1 MSLLKW
7 KKLAKQKTELGNKIN
22 FVHDTILK
30 KQLGEK
36 TSQESFQKAFK
47 PITTKLDEVAFRN
60 LNIPRLTKKR
70 GKKLGVPDYGIA
82 LEDEDIPDYGLDDF
96 FDEGLVPENK
106 KQIVPKPPTYEE
118 SLKDILEGKKQ
129 IYVDP
134 QYFPEGPQDM
144 PPKYEE
150 DEEIDYA
157 LNVEDE
163 AIALKEAEEAAE
175 AEEAEEVSANR
186 ILDHLKLSNYD
197 DIEKQL
203 NQPEMTPLMSRNFL
217 NRKVKDAKIE
227 RNRLNGL
234 KAQVTHKYNKGEM
247 SKAER
252 ALQNK
257 GIDDVRVVLN
267 QYIKYQEI
275 QAKMFDDQM
284 KKGSG
289 LKKKKRGGNIVFFN
303 DVKQLLKK
311 LELIVGEILAGNTS
325 IEMRNTGVA
334 ILDMLLK
341 TSKINKAQHEKLYK
355 TYFKI

>member
-1 MSLLKW
+1 MSLLEW

-30 KQLGEK
+30 NQLGEK
-36 TSQESFQKAFK
+36 TSQESLQKVFK
-47 PITTKLDEVAFRN
+47 PITTKLDDVAFRN

-96 FDEGLVPENK
+96 FDEGLVPLNK

-134 QYFPEGPQDM
+134 QYFPEEPQDL
-144 PPKYEE
+144 PPEYEE

-157 LNVEDE
+157 LDEED
-163 AIALKEAEEAAE
+163 
-175 AEEAEEVSANR
+175 SANM
-186 ILDHLKLSNYD
+186 ILDDLGLSNYD

-203 NQPEMTPLMSRNFL
+203 ERPEMPKKQIKPFLKKKVEAANHKRNQL
-217 NRKVKDAKIE
+217 KGRKS
-227 RNRLNGL
+227 
-234 KAQVTHKYNKGEM
+234 QVSQEYNKGKIGE
-247 SKAER
+247 AEKT
-252 ALQNK
+252 LK
-257 GIDDVRVVLN
+257 YKKIDNERVVLN
-267 QYIKYQEI
+267 QYIKHYEN
-275 QAKMFDDQM
+275 KVKTME
-284 KKGSG
+284 GSG
-289 LKKKKRGGNIVFFN
+289 LKKRGGNIVFFN
-303 DVKQLLKK
+303 DAKQLLKK

>member
-1 MSLLKW
+1 MSLLEW

-30 KQLGEK
+30 NQLGEK
-36 TSQESFQKAFK
+36 TSQESLQKVFK
-47 PITTKLDEVAFRN
+47 PITTKLDEVALRN
-60 LNIPRLTKKR
+60 LNIPRLKKR

-118 SLKDILEGKKQ
+118 SLKDVLEGEKQ

-134 QYFPEGPQDM
+134 QYFPEKPQDL
-144 PPKYEE
+144 PPEYEE

-157 LNVEDE
+157 LDEED
-163 AIALKEAEEAAE
+163 
-175 AEEAEEVSANR
+175 SANM
-186 ILDHLKLSNYD
+186 ILDELELSNYD
-197 DIEKQL
+197 DIEKQI
-203 NQPEMTPLMSRNFL
+203 NQPEMTQ
-217 NRKVKDAKIE
+217 RKIKKYVNKKLKDAE
-227 RNRLNGL
+227 FRRNQL
-234 KAQVTHKYNKGEM
+234 KGKKGNISKEYNKGKIGE
-247 SKAER
+247 AEKTMKHKR
-252 ALQNK
+252 
-257 GIDDVRVVLN
+257 IDNARVVLN
-267 QYIKYQEI
+267 QYIKHYEN
-275 QAKMFDDQM
+275 KVKTME
-284 KKGSG
+284 GSG
-289 LKKKKRGGNIVFFN
+289 LKKRGGNIVFFN

-311 LELIVGEILAGNTS
+311 LELIVGEISAGNTS

>member
-36 TSQESFQKAFK
+36 TSQESLQKVFK
-47 PITTKLDEVAFRN
+47 PITTKLDDVAFRN
-60 LNIPRLTKKR
+60 LNIPRLKKR
-70 GKKLGVPDYGIA
+70 GRNRGVPDYAVGV
-82 LEDEDIPDYGLDDF
+82 EDEDGGIPDYGLDDF

-134 QYFPEGPQDM
+134 QYFPEEPQDL
-144 PPKYEE
+144 PPEYEE

-157 LNVEDE
+157 LDEED
-163 AIALKEAEEAAE
+163 
-175 AEEAEEVSANR
+175 SANM
-186 ILDHLKLSNYD
+186 ILDDLGLSNYD

-203 NQPEMTPLMSRNFL
+203 KQPEMTPRKIKRYIDKKLTDANIKRNQ
-217 NRKVKDAKIE
+217 
-227 RNRLNGL
+227 L
-234 KAQVTHKYNKGEM
+234 KGYKSQVSQAYNKGKIGEAQKTM
-247 SKAER
+247 DYKRIDNAR
-252 ALQNK
+252 A
-257 GIDDVRVVLN
+257 VLN
-267 QYIKYQEI
+267 QYIKHYEN
-275 QAKMFDDQM
+275 KVKTME
-284 KKGSG
+284 GSG
-289 LKKKKRGGNIVFFN
+289 LKKRGGNIVFFN
-303 DVKQLLKK
+303 DAKQLLKK
-311 LELIVGEILAGNTS
+311 LELIVGEISAGNTS

>member
-36 TSQESFQKAFK
+36 TSQESLQKVFK
-47 PITTKLDEVAFRN
+47 PITTKLDDVAFRN
-60 LNIPRLTKKR
+60 LNIPRLKKR
-70 GKKLGVPDYGIA
+70 GRNRGVPDYAVGV
-82 LEDEDIPDYGLDDF
+82 EDEDGGIPDYGLDDF

-118 SLKDILEGKKQ
+118 SLKDILEGE
-129 IYVDP
+129 DLP
-134 QYFPEGPQDM
+134 PE
-144 PPKYEE
+144 YEE

-157 LNVEDE
+157 LDEEDS
-163 AIALKEAEEAAE
+163 
-175 AEEAEEVSANR
+175 VNM
-186 ILDHLKLSNYD
+186 ILDDLGLSNYD

-203 NQPEMTPLMSRNFL
+203 NQPEMTQQKIKLYVNKKL
-217 NRKVKDAKIE
+217 KDAEFK
-227 RNRLNGL
+227 RHQL
-234 KAQVTHKYNKGEM
+234 KGYKSQVSKAYNKGKIGEAQKTM
-247 SKAER
+247 DYKRIDNAR
-252 ALQNK
+252 A
-257 GIDDVRVVLN
+257 VLN
-267 QYIKYQEI
+267 QYIKHYENKV
-275 QAKMFDDQM
+275 KMM
-284 KKGSG
+284 KGSG
-289 LKKKKRGGNIVFFN
+289 LKKRGGNIVFFN

-355 TYFKI
+355 TYFKV

>member
-36 TSQESFQKAFK
+36 TSQESLQKVFK
-47 PITTKLDEVAFRN
+47 PITTKLDDVAFRN
-60 LNIPRLTKKR
+60 LNIPRLKKR
-70 GKKLGVPDYGIA
+70 GRNRGVPDYAVGV
-82 LEDEDIPDYGLDDF
+82 EDEDGGIPDYGLDDF

-134 QYFPEGPQDM
+134 QYFPEEPQDL
-144 PPKYEE
+144 PPEYEE

-157 LNVEDE
+157 LDEED
-163 AIALKEAEEAAE
+163 
-175 AEEAEEVSANR
+175 SANM
-186 ILDHLKLSNYD
+186 ILDELDLSNYD

-203 NQPEMTPLMSRNFL
+203 KQPEMTPRKIKRYIDKKLTDANIKRNQ
-217 NRKVKDAKIE
+217 
-227 RNRLNGL
+227 L
-234 KAQVTHKYNKGEM
+234 KGYKSQVSQAYNKGNISEAQKTM
-247 SKAER
+247 DYKRIDNAR
-252 ALQNK
+252 A
-257 GIDDVRVVLN
+257 VLN
-267 QYIKYQEI
+267 QYIKHYENKVETI
-275 QAKMFDDQM
+275 Q
-284 KKGSG
+284 GSG
-289 LKKKKRGGNIVFFN
+289 IKKRGGNIVFFN

-355 TYFKI
+355 TYFKV

>member
-36 TSQESFQKAFK
+36 TSQESLQKVFK
-47 PITTKLDEVAFRN
+47 PITTKLDDVAFRN
-60 LNIPRLTKKR
+60 LNIPRLKKR
-70 GKKLGVPDYGIA
+70 GRNRGVPDYAVGV
-82 LEDEDIPDYGLDDF
+82 EDEDGGIPDYGLDDF

-134 QYFPEGPQDM
+134 QYFPEEPQDM
-144 PPKYEE
+144 PPEYEE

-157 LNVEDE
+157 LDEED
-163 AIALKEAEEAAE
+163 
-175 AEEAEEVSANR
+175 SANM
-186 ILDHLKLSNYD
+186 ILDELDLSNYD

-203 NQPEMTPLMSRNFL
+203 NQPEMTQQKIKKYIDKKLTDANIKRNQ
-217 NRKVKDAKIE
+217 
-227 RNRLNGL
+227 L
-234 KAQVTHKYNKGEM
+234 KGYKSQVSQAYNKGKISEARKTM
-247 SKAER
+247 DYKRIDNAR
-252 ALQNK
+252 A
-257 GIDDVRVVLN
+257 VLN
-267 QYIKYQEI
+267 QYIKHYEN
-275 QAKMFDDQM
+275 KVKTME
-284 KKGSG
+284 GSG
-289 LKKKKRGGNIVFFN
+289 LKKRGGNIVFFN
-303 DVKQLLKK
+303 DAKQLLKK

-355 TYFKI
+355 TYFKV

>member
-1 MSLLKW
+1 MSLLEW

-30 KQLGEK
+30 NQLGEK
-36 TSQESFQKAFK
+36 TSQESLQKVFK
-47 PITTKLDEVAFRN
+47 PITTKLDDVAFRN
-60 LNIPRLTKKR
+60 LNIPRLKKR
-70 GKKLGVPDYGIA
+70 GRNRGVPDYAVGV
-82 LEDEDIPDYGLDDF
+82 EDEDGGIPDYGLDDF

-134 QYFPEGPQDM
+134 QYFPEEPQDM
-144 PPKYEE
+144 PPEYEE
-150 DEEIDYA
+150 DEED
-157 LNVEDE
+157 
-163 AIALKEAEEAAE
+163 
-175 AEEAEEVSANR
+175 SANM
-186 ILDHLKLSNYD
+186 ILDELDLSNYD

-203 NQPEMTPLMSRNFL
+203 NQPEMTPRKIKRYIDKKLTDANIKRNQ
-217 NRKVKDAKIE
+217 
-227 RNRLNGL
+227 L
-234 KAQVTHKYNKGEM
+234 KGYKSQVSQAYNKGKISEAQKTM
-247 SKAER
+247 DYKRIDNAR
-252 ALQNK
+252 A
-257 GIDDVRVVLN
+257 VLN
-267 QYIKYQEI
+267 QYIKHYENKVETI
-275 QAKMFDDQM
+275 Q
-284 KKGSG
+284 GSG
-289 LKKKKRGGNIVFFN
+289 IKKRGGNIVFFN

-311 LELIVGEILAGNTS
+311 LELIVGEISAGNTS

>member
-30 KQLGEK
+30 NQLGEK
-36 TSQESFQKAFK
+36 TSQESFQKVFK
-47 PITTKLDEVAFRN
+47 PITTKLDDVAFRN

-118 SLKDILEGKKQ
+118 SLKDILECKKQ

-134 QYFPEGPQDM
+134 QYFPEEPQDM
-144 PPKYEE
+144 PPEYEE

-157 LNVEDE
+157 LDEED
-163 AIALKEAEEAAE
+163 
-175 AEEAEEVSANR
+175 SADAT
-186 ILDHLKLSNYD
+186 LDDLGLSNYD
-197 DIEKQL
+197 DIEKQI
-203 NQPEMTPLMSRNFL
+203 NQPEMTPQKKKNYV
-217 NRKVKDAKIE
+217 NRKLKIAKKT
-227 RNRLNGL
+227 RQKLNGY
-234 KAQVTHKYNKGEM
+234 KSHVTQKFNKGLIGV
-247 SKAER
+247 AEKTMEYKRLDNAR
-252 ALQNK
+252 A
-257 GIDDVRVVLN
+257 VLN
-267 QYIKYQEI
+267 QFINHYGNKVKTME
-275 QAKMFDDQM
+275 
-284 KKGSG
+284 GSG
-289 LKKKKRGGNIVFFN
+289 FKKRGGNIVFFN
-303 DVKQLLKK
+303 DAKQLLKK

>member
-1 MSLLKW
+1 MSLLEW

-30 KQLGEK
+30 NQLGEK
-36 TSQESFQKAFK
+36 TSQESLQKVFK
-47 PITTKLDEVAFRN
+47 PITTKLDDVAFMN
-60 LNIPRLTKKR
+60 LNIPRLKKR
-70 GKKLGVPDYGIA
+70 GRNRGVPDYAVGV
-82 LEDEDIPDYGLDDF
+82 EDEDGGIPDYGLDDF

-134 QYFPEGPQDM
+134 QYFPEEPQDM
-144 PPKYEE
+144 PPEYEE

-157 LNVEDE
+157 LDEED
-163 AIALKEAEEAAE
+163 
-175 AEEAEEVSANR
+175 SANM
-186 ILDHLKLSNYD
+186 ILDELELSNYD
-197 DIEKQL
+197 DIEKQI
-203 NQPEMTPLMSRNFL
+203 NQPEMTQRKIKKYVNKKLKEAEFKRNQ
-217 NRKVKDAKIE
+217 
-227 RNRLNGL
+227 L
-234 KAQVTHKYNKGEM
+234 KGYKTNVSKAYNKGKISEAQKTM
-247 SKAER
+247 DYKRIDNAR
-252 ALQNK
+252 A
-257 GIDDVRVVLN
+257 VLN
-267 QYIKYQEI
+267 QYIKHYEN
-275 QAKMFDDQM
+275 KL
-284 KKGSG
+284 KEGSG
-289 LKKKKRGGNIVFFN
+289 LKKRGGNIVFFN

-311 LELIVGEILAGNTS
+311 LELIVGEISAGNTS

>member
-30 KQLGEK
+30 NQLGEK
-36 TSQESFQKAFK
+36 ISQESFQKAFK
-47 PITTKLDEVAFRN
+47 PITTKLDDVAFGN

-106 KQIVPKPPTYEE
+106 KQLVPKPPTYEE
-118 SLKDILEGKKQ
+118 SLKDVLEG
-129 IYVDP
+129 
-134 QYFPEGPQDM
+134 EDM
-144 PPKYEE
+144 PPEYEE

-157 LNVEDE
+157 LDEED
-163 AIALKEAEEAAE
+163 
-175 AEEAEEVSANR
+175 SANM
-186 ILDHLKLSNYD
+186 ILDDLELSNYD
-197 DIEKQL
+197 DIEKQINL
-203 NQPEMTPLMSRNFL
+203 PEMTPRKIEKYL
-217 NRKVKDAKIE
+217 NKKLKDADFR
-227 RNRLNGL
+227 RNQL
-234 KAQVTHKYNKGEM
+234 KGRKSQVSQAYNKGKIGE
-247 SKAER
+247 AEKTMKHKSIDNAR
-252 ALQNK
+252 A
-257 GIDDVRVVLN
+257 VLN
-267 QYIKYQEI
+267 QYIKHYEN
-275 QAKMFDDQM
+275 KL
-284 KKGSG
+284 KEGSG
-289 LKKKKRGGNIVFFN
+289 LKKRGGNIVFFN

-311 LELIVGEILAGNTS
+311 LELIVGEISAGNTS

>member
-30 KQLGEK
+30 NQLGEK
-36 TSQESFQKAFK
+36 ISQESFQKAFK
-47 PITTKLDEVAFRN
+47 PITTKLDDVV
-60 LNIPRLTKKR
+60 LNIPRITKKR
-70 GKKLGVPDYGIA
+70 GKKLDVPDYGIA
-82 LEDEDIPDYGLDDF
+82 IEDEDIPDYGLD
-96 FDEGLVPENK
+96 EGLVPENE

-118 SLKDILEGKKQ
+118 SLQDILEGKKQ

-134 QYFPEGPQDM
+134 QYFPEEPQDM
-144 PPKYEE
+144 PPEYEE

-157 LNVEDE
+157 LDEED
-163 AIALKEAEEAAE
+163 
-175 AEEAEEVSANR
+175 SANM
-186 ILDHLKLSNYD
+186 ILDDLGLPNYD

-203 NQPEMTPLMSRNFL
+203 NQPEMTQKRIKRYVDKQL
-217 NRKVKDAKIE
+217 KDAEFK
-227 RNRLNGL
+227 RHQL
-234 KAQVTHKYNKGEM
+234 KGYKSQVSQAYNKGKISEAQKTM
-247 SKAER
+247 DYKR
-252 ALQNK
+252 
-257 GIDDVRVVLN
+257 IDNARVVLN
-267 QYIKYQEI
+267 QYIKHYENKV
-275 QAKMFDDQM
+275 KMM
-284 KKGSG
+284 KGSG
-289 LKKKKRGGNIVFFN
+289 LKKRGGNIVFFN

>member
-1 MSLLKW
+1 MSLLEW

-30 KQLGEK
+30 NQLGEK
-36 TSQESFQKAFK
+36 ISQESFQKAFK
-47 PITTKLDEVAFRN
+47 PITSKLDDVAFRN

-82 LEDEDIPDYGLDDF
+82 LEDEDFPDYGLENF
-96 FDEGLVPENK
+96 FDEGYIPENE

-118 SLKDILEGKKQ
+118 SLKDVLEGKKQ
-129 IYVDP
+129 IYGNP
-134 QYFPEGPQDM
+134 QYFPEEPQDM
-144 PPKYEE
+144 PPEYEE

-157 LNVEDE
+157 LDVED
-163 AIALKEAEEAAE
+163 
-175 AEEAEEVSANR
+175 SDNM
-186 ILDHLKLSNYD
+186 ILDELGLSNYD

-203 NQPEMTPLMSRNFL
+203 DQPEMTQRKNKKYVNKKLKDAEHKRNQLKGYKTQVLLAYKKGDIGEAQKTLDYKRIDNARDVL
-217 NRKVKDAKIE
+217 NRF
-227 RNRLNGL
+227 
-234 KAQVTHKYNKGEM
+234 
-247 SKAER
+247 
-252 ALQNK
+252 
-257 GIDDVRVVLN
+257 
-267 QYIKYQEI
+267 IKYYGN
-275 QAKMFDDQM
+275 KM
-284 KKGSG
+284 KEGSG
-289 LKKKKRGGNIVFFN
+289 LKKRGGNIVFFN

>member
-7 KKLAKQKTELGNKIN
+7 KELAKRKTELGNKIN

-30 KQLGEK
+30 NQLGEK
-36 TSQESFQKAFK
+36 TSQESLQKVFK
-47 PITTKLDEVAFRN
+47 PITTKLDDVAFRN

-82 LEDEDIPDYGLDDF
+82 LEEEVPDYGLEDL
-96 FDEGLVPENK
+96 FDEGLVPENE
-106 KQIVPKPPTYEE
+106 KQIVPKPPTYEK

-134 QYFPEGPQDM
+134 QYFPEEPQDM
-144 PPKYEE
+144 PPEYEE

-157 LNVEDE
+157 LDEED
-163 AIALKEAEEAAE
+163 
-175 AEEAEEVSANR
+175 SANM
-186 ILDHLKLSNYD
+186 ILDDLGLSNYD
-197 DIEKQL
+197 DIEMQL
-203 NQPEMTPLMSRNFL
+203 NEPEMSPTKIKQYVN
-217 NRKVKDAKIE
+217 KKIKDAEFK
-227 RNRLNGL
+227 RNQL
-234 KAQVTHKYNKGEM
+234 KGYKSQVSQAYNKGKIG
-247 SKAER
+247 KAQKTMDYKR
-252 ALQNK
+252 
-257 GIDDVRVVLN
+257 IDNARTVLN
-267 QYIKYQEI
+267 QYITHYENKV
-275 QAKMFDDQM
+275 KMI
-284 KKGSG
+284 KGSG
-289 LKKKKRGGNIVFFN
+289 IKKRGGNIVFFN

-311 LELIVGEILAGNTS
+311 LELIVGEIAAGNTS

>member
-1 MSLLKW
+1 MSLLEW

-30 KQLGEK
+30 NQLGEK
-36 TSQESFQKAFK
+36 ISQESFQKAFK
-47 PITTKLDEVAFRN
+47 PITTKLDDVAFRN
-60 LNIPRLTKKR
+60 LNIPRLTKRR

-96 FDEGLVPENK
+96 FDEGLVPENE
-106 KQIVPKPPTYEE
+106 KQIVPKPPTYEQ
-118 SLKDILEGKKQ
+118 SLKDISEGKKQ

-134 QYFPEGPQDM
+134 QYFPEKPQDM
-144 PPKYEE
+144 PPEYEE

-157 LNVEDE
+157 LDEEDSVN
-163 AIALKEAEEAAE
+163 I
-175 AEEAEEVSANR
+175 
-186 ILDHLKLSNYD
+186 ILDELELSNYD
-197 DIEKQL
+197 DLEKQL
-203 NQPEMTPLMSRNFL
+203 ERPEMPKSQIKPFL
-217 NRKVKDAKIE
+217 KKTLEAADHR
-227 RNRLNGL
+227 RQQL
-234 KAQVTHKYNKGEM
+234 KGHKSQISQAYNKGKIGE
-247 SKAER
+247 AEKTMEYKRIDNAR
-252 ALQNK
+252 A
-257 GIDDVRVVLN
+257 VLN
-267 QYIKYQEI
+267 QYIEHYKNKV
-275 QAKMFDDQM
+275 KMM
-284 KKGSG
+284 KGSG
-289 LKKKKRGGNIVFFN
+289 LKKRGGNIVFFN

>member
-30 KQLGEK
+30 NQLGEK
-36 TSQESFQKAFK
+36 TSQESLQKVFK
-47 PITTKLDEVAFRN
+47 PITTKLDDVAFRN
-60 LNIPRLTKKR
+60 LNIPRLKKR
-70 GKKLGVPDYGIA
+70 GRNRGVPDYAVGV
-82 LEDEDIPDYGLDDF
+82 EDEDGGIPDYGLDDF

-134 QYFPEGPQDM
+134 QYFPEEPQDL
-144 PPKYEE
+144 PPEYEE

-157 LNVEDE
+157 LDDEDS
-163 AIALKEAEEAAE
+163 
-175 AEEAEEVSANR
+175 VNM
-186 ILDHLKLSNYD
+186 ILDDLGLSNYD

-203 NQPEMTPLMSRNFL
+203 ERPEMPKKQIKPFLKKKLEAANHKRNQL
-217 NRKVKDAKIE
+217 KGRKT
-227 RNRLNGL
+227 
-234 KAQVTHKYNKGEM
+234 QVSQAYNKGKIGEAE
-247 SKAER
+247 KTLKYKKVDNER
-252 ALQNK
+252 A
-257 GIDDVRVVLN
+257 VLN
-267 QYIKYQEI
+267 QFIKHYEN
-275 QAKMFDDQM
+275 KL
-284 KKGSG
+284 KEGSG
-289 LKKKKRGGNIVFFN
+289 LKKRGGNIVFFN
-303 DVKQLLKK
+303 DAKQLLKK

>member
-30 KQLGEK
+30 KQLDEK
-36 TSQESFQKAFK
+36 TSQESLQKVFK
-47 PITTKLDEVAFRN
+47 PITTKLDDVAFRN
-60 LNIPRLTKKR
+60 LNIPRLKKR
-70 GKKLGVPDYGIA
+70 GRNRGVPDYAVGV
-82 LEDEDIPDYGLDDF
+82 EDEDGGIPDYGLDDF

-134 QYFPEGPQDM
+134 QYFPEEPQDI
-144 PPKYEE
+144 PPEYEE

-157 LNVEDE
+157 LDEED
-163 AIALKEAEEAAE
+163 
-175 AEEAEEVSANR
+175 SANM
-186 ILDHLKLSNYD
+186 ILDELDLSNYD

-203 NQPEMTPLMSRNFL
+203 KQPEMTPRKIKRYIDKKLTDANIKRNQ
-217 NRKVKDAKIE
+217 
-227 RNRLNGL
+227 L
-234 KAQVTHKYNKGEM
+234 KGYKSQVSQAYNKGKISEAQKTM
-247 SKAER
+247 DYKRIDNAR
-252 ALQNK
+252 A
-257 GIDDVRVVLN
+257 VLN
-267 QYIKYQEI
+267 QYIKHYEN
-275 QAKMFDDQM
+275 KL
-284 KKGSG
+284 KEGSG
-289 LKKKKRGGNIVFFN
+289 LKKRGGNIVFFN
-303 DVKQLLKK
+303 DAKQLLKK
-311 LELIVGEILAGNTS
+311 LELIVGEISAGNTS

-355 TYFKI
+355 TYFKV

>member
-1 MSLLKW
+1 MSLLEW

-30 KQLGEK
+30 NQLGEK
-36 TSQESFQKAFK
+36 ISQESFQKVFK
-47 PITTKLDEVAFRN
+47 PITTKLDDVAFGN

-96 FDEGLVPENK
+96 FDEGLVPENE

-134 QYFPEGPQDM
+134 QYFPEEPQDM
-144 PPKYEE
+144 PPEYEE

-157 LNVEDE
+157 LDEED
-163 AIALKEAEEAAE
+163 
-175 AEEAEEVSANR
+175 SANM
-186 ILDHLKLSNYD
+186 ILDELELSNYD

-203 NQPEMTPLMSRNFL
+203 NRPEMPKSKIKSFL
-217 NRKVKDAKIE
+217 NKKLKDAEHIRHQFKGHKTHISKEYKKGKIGE
-227 RNRLNGL
+227 
-234 KAQVTHKYNKGEM
+234 AQKTLEYKRIDNV
-247 SKAER
+247 R
-252 ALQNK
+252 A
-257 GIDDVRVVLN
+257 VLN
-267 QYIKYQEI
+267 QYIKHYKNKVKTME
-275 QAKMFDDQM
+275 
-284 KKGSG
+284 GSG
-289 LKKKKRGGNIVFFN
+289 LKKRGGNIVFFN

>member
-30 KQLGEK
+30 NQLGEK

-70 GKKLGVPDYGIA
+70 GKKLVVPDYGIA

-106 KQIVPKPPTYEE
+106 KQLVPKPPTYEE
-118 SLKDILEGKKQ
+118 SLKDISEGKKQ

-134 QYFPEGPQDM
+134 QYFPEEPQDM
-144 PPKYEE
+144 PPEYEE

-157 LNVEDE
+157 LDEEDS
-163 AIALKEAEEAAE
+163 
-175 AEEAEEVSANR
+175 VNM
-186 ILDHLKLSNYD
+186 ILDELELSNYD
-197 DIEKQL
+197 DIEKQI
-203 NQPEMTPLMSRNFL
+203 NQPEMTPRKIEKYL
-217 NRKVKDAKIE
+217 NKKLKDADFR
-227 RNRLNGL
+227 RNQL
-234 KAQVTHKYNKGEM
+234 KGRKSQVSQAYNKGKIGE
-247 SKAER
+247 AEKTMKHKSIDNAR
-252 ALQNK
+252 A
-257 GIDDVRVVLN
+257 VLN
-267 QYIKYQEI
+267 QYIKHYEN
-275 QAKMFDDQM
+275 KL
-284 KKGSG
+284 KEGSG
-289 LKKKKRGGNIVFFN
+289 LKKRGGNIVFFN

>member
-36 TSQESFQKAFK
+36 TSQESLQKVFK
-47 PITTKLDEVAFRN
+47 PITTKLDDVAFRN
-60 LNIPRLTKKR
+60 LNIPRLKKR
-70 GKKLGVPDYGIA
+70 GRNRGVPDYAVGV
-82 LEDEDIPDYGLDDF
+82 EDEDGGIPDYGLDDF

-134 QYFPEGPQDM
+134 QYFPEEPQDL
-144 PPKYEE
+144 PPEYEE

-157 LNVEDE
+157 LDDEDS
-163 AIALKEAEEAAE
+163 
-175 AEEAEEVSANR
+175 VNM
-186 ILDHLKLSNYD
+186 ILDDLGLSNYD

-203 NQPEMTPLMSRNFL
+203 ERPEMPKKQIKPFLKKKLEAANHKRNQL
-217 NRKVKDAKIE
+217 KGRKT
-227 RNRLNGL
+227 
-234 KAQVTHKYNKGEM
+234 QVSQAYNKGKIGEAE
-247 SKAER
+247 KTLKYKKIDNER
-252 ALQNK
+252 A
-257 GIDDVRVVLN
+257 VLN
-267 QYIKYQEI
+267 QFIKHYEN
-275 QAKMFDDQM
+275 KL
-284 KKGSG
+284 KEGSG
-289 LKKKKRGGNIVFFN
+289 LKKRGGNIVFFN
-303 DVKQLLKK
+303 DAKQLLKK
-311 LELIVGEILAGNTS
+311 LELIVGEISAGNTS

>member
-1 MSLLKW
+1 MSLLEW

-30 KQLGEK
+30 NQLGEK

-47 PITTKLDEVAFRN
+47 PITTKLDDVMN
-60 LNIPRLTKKR
+60 LPRLTKKR
-70 GKKLGVPDYGIA
+70 GKKLGVPDYAVNI
-82 LEDEDIPDYGLDDF
+82 EDEDGGILDYGLDDF

-118 SLKDILEGKKQ
+118 SLKDVLEGKKQ

-134 QYFPEGPQDM
+134 QYFPEEPQDM
-144 PPKYEE
+144 PPEYEE

-157 LNVEDE
+157 LDEED
-163 AIALKEAEEAAE
+163 
-175 AEEAEEVSANR
+175 SANS
-186 ILDHLKLSNYD
+186 ILDELGLSNYD

-203 NQPEMTPLMSRNFL
+203 KEPEMTQKKIKRYLDL
-217 NRKVKDAKIE
+217 KLKDAE
-227 RNRLNGL
+227 FRRNQL
-234 KAQVTHKYNKGEM
+234 KGYKSNISKDYNKGKIGEAQKTM
-247 SKAER
+247 DYKRIDNAR
-252 ALQNK
+252 A
-257 GIDDVRVVLN
+257 VLN
-267 QYIKYQEI
+267 QYIKHYGNKV
-275 QAKMFDDQM
+275 KMM
-284 KKGSG
+284 EGSG
-289 LKKKKRGGNIVFFN
+289 LKKRGGNIVFFN

-311 LELIVGEILAGNTS
+311 LELIVGEISAGNTS